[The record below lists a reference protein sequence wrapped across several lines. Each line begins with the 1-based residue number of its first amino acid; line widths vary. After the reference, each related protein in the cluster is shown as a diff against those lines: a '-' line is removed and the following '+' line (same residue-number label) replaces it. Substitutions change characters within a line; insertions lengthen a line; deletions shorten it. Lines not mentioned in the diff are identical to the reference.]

1 MPEHNATS
9 HQVQQ
14 TFLTLICSADPSC
27 QLLCLFSASLVIFPN
42 SPQELPRNPPLLKL
56 VKQIAGRKPM
66 HFFQRR
72 WIQTAVAGALFLA
85 GIAVG
90 SIATRNVSALNKF
103 GQPKTVVHVV
113 AYKFKAS
120 TSLNDQQ
127 QALDGIKD
135 MAAKIPGI
143 KNIWLKT
150 ERNQIRDFSGVYI
163 IEFTS
168 AEAAAD
174 YAESPIHDVWRKK
187 WEQLRENSLSFQI
200 SN

>member
-1 MPEHNATS
+1 M
-9 HQVQQ
+9 
-14 TFLTLICSADPSC
+14 TFPT
-27 QLLCLFSASLVIFPN
+27 
-42 SPQELPRNPPLLKL
+42 
-56 VKQIAGRKPM
+56 
-66 HFFQRR
+66 RR
-72 WIQTAVAGALFLA
+72 WIHTLIASSLFLA

-90 SIATRNVSALNKF
+90 SIATQHVFALNKF

-113 AYKFKAS
+113 AYKFKDA

-127 QALDGIKD
+127 QAIEGIKD
-135 MAAKIPGI
+135 MAGKIPGI

-174 YAESPIHDVWRKK
+174 YAESPIHDAWRKR
-187 WEQLRENSLSFQI
+187 WEQLRENSLSFQV